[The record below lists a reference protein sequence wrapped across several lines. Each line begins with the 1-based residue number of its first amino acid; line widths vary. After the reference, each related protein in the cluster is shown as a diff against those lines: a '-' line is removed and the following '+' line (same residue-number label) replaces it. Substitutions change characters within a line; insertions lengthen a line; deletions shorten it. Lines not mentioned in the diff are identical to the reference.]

1 MLELLG
7 DTNAAALVGLV
18 GGVMLGLA
26 ARLGRFCTLGA
37 IEDLLYAGSSVRMRM
52 WGIAIGTAIVGSFAL
67 IQLGLLNAGDTIYLR
82 SAWVPWASVAG
93 GLIFGYGMALA
104 GNCGFGA
111 LARLGGGDLRSFV
124 IVLVMGLAA
133 YVAISGPLARAR
145 VTVFPERGLDAG
157 ATLPT
162 LPHLIE
168 RLTGLPAAAI
178 GILAGGLLIAA
189 MLTSTQMRKARKEIF
204 WAMIAGLA
212 VVVGWAGT
220 QWVLNTGFTP
230 IPVESH
236 TYSAPL
242 GDTILYLMT
251 ASGNS
256 LNFGVGS
263 VTGVLAGAFIGSA
276 LKGHFRWEACEDPR
290 ELKRQIGG
298 AVLMGFGG
306 VIALGCS
313 IGQGLTA
320 FSLLYYGAPVTFL
333 AIMAGAALGLRHL
346 ISGFAPAE

>member
-1 MLELLG
+1 MLEMLG
-7 DTNAAALVGLV
+7 ESNAAALVGLI
-18 GGVMLGLA
+18 GGTMLGLA

-37 IEDLLYAGSSVRMRM
+37 IEDMLYAGSSLRLRM
-52 WGIAIGTAIVGSFAL
+52 WGIAVGVAVIGSFAL
-67 IQLGLLNAGDTIYLR
+67 MQAGMLDAPRAVYFQ
-82 SAWVPWASVAG
+82 AGWVPWASVIG
-93 GLIFGYGMALA
+93 GLVFGYGMALA

-133 YVAISGPLARAR
+133 YVAISGPLASLRLMLFPVR
-145 VTVFPERGLDAG
+145 PLDPGETVPGLA
-157 ATLPT
+157 
-162 LPHLIE
+162 HLAE
-168 RLTGLPAAAI
+168 RLTGLPAPVI
-178 GILAGGLLIAA
+178 GMSVGVVILGA
-189 MLTSTQMRKARKEIF
+189 MFTSPEMRRDARKIF
-204 WAMIAGLA
+204 WSVIAGLA
-212 VVVGWAGT
+212 IVVGWAGT
-220 QWVLNTGFTP
+220 NWIAQTGFAP

-242 GDTILYLMT
+242 GDSILYLMT

-263 VTGVLAGAFIGSA
+263 VVGVLAGAFIGSA

-298 AVLMGFGG
+298 AVLMGFGA
-306 VIALGCS
+306 VVAFGCS
-313 IGQGLTA
+313 IGQGLSA
-320 FSLLYYGAPVTFL
+320 FSLLYHGAPVTL
-333 AIMAGAALGLRHL
+333 AAIMAGAAFGLRQL